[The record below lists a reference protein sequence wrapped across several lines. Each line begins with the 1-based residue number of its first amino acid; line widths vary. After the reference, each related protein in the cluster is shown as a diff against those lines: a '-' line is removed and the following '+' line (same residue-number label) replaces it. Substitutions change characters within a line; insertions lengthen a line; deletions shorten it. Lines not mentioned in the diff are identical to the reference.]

1 MHWTKRVNHLNY
13 YFNMYFPLIN
23 FCELLPKNCES
34 AKFIHEKMFPLDLE
48 KERLSRIV
56 IVILTIQCIMS
67 QNSQA
72 HFKNL
77 EAIAARF
84 LKCI

>member
-1 MHWTKRVNHLNY
+1 MNPQN
-13 YFNMYFPLIN
+13 
-23 FCELLPKNCES
+23 
-34 AKFIHEKMFPLDLE
+34 FIHEKMFPLDLE

-67 QNSQA
+67 QNGQA

-77 EAIAARF
+77 ETIAARF
-84 LKCI
+84 IKCI